1 MSLALVKGFLH
12 SASRGIASLVFP
24 DRCPC
29 CLREGQWESCLA
41 LWRSEPSLRFIGKV
55 PIISI
60 VAYDDRAMSVVLAAK
75 ERGERRAK
83 EFIMLA
89 ISTGIA
95 RLDFKRPEDSLRII
109 IPIPSS
115 KGAIRRRGE
124 DFIYSLAKEVL
135 KTVAIA
141 DHHVVL
147 LPILRWKRVIKDQSE
162 LTMRERIANLADS
175 LAVDERRL
183 EKELHSLDI
192 INEVR
197 SGRDLEILLIDD
209 VITSGSTLAAAI
221 SAISHS
227 SLGVRSS
234 ITGITACYSA
244 RGL

>member
-1 MSLALVKGFLH
+1 MSLAPVRRFLH

-24 DRCPC
+24 DLCPC

-41 LWRSEPSLRFIGKV
+41 LWRSEASLRFIGRV
-55 PIISI
+55 PVIST

-83 EFIMLA
+83 EFLTLA
-89 ISTGIA
+89 ISTGIT
-95 RLDFKRPEDSLRII
+95 RLDLKRPKDSLRVI

-124 DFIYSLAKEVL
+124 DFIHSLAKEVL
-135 KTVAIA
+135 KNVAIS

-147 LPILRWKRVIKDQSE
+147 LPILRWKRTIRDQSE
-162 LTMRERIANLADS
+162 LTMRERIENLADS

-183 EKELHSLDI
+183 EKGLHSLDI
-192 INEVR
+192 TSAVR

-209 VITSGSTLAAAI
+209 VITSGSTMAAAI